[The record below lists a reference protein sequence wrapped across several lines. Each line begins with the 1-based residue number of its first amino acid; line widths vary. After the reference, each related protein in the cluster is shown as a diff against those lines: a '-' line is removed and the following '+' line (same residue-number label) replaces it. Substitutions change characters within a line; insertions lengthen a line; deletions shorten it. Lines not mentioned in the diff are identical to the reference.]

1 MRGIGYRGK
10 FERKNIL
17 FYKLDLNKSLIFM
30 LTESKNKV
38 AQPKCTKGGSI
49 FSFSLITRPTKRVI
63 IGKFLSWNGSP
74 QNLEI
79 KKYKNWKIQF
89 IPILLFFFWSLLF
102 FNISSY
108 LYYVFSPSKSEL
120 FFGDT
125 CKPNISVMILS
136 TQLLFYTHILF
147 IFIVCRPQ

>member
-38 AQPKCTKGGSI
+38 AQPKCSKEGSI
-49 FSFSLITRPTKRVI
+49 FSFSLITRPTKRII

-79 KKYKNWKIQF
+79 KKYRNWKIKF
-89 IPILLFFFWSLLF
+89 IPILLFFFDPSSFLTYLVIYTMYSLPLKVSCSFVIPVNQIFLLWFYLHIYCFILIYCLF
-102 FNISSY
+102 S
-108 LYYVFSPSKSEL
+108 
-120 FFGDT
+120 
-125 CKPNISVMILS
+125 
-136 TQLLFYTHILF
+136 
-147 IFIVCRPQ
+147 

>member
-49 FSFSLITRPTKRVI
+49 FSFSLITRPTKRII

-89 IPILLFFFWSLLF
+89 IPILLFFFDPSSFLTYLVIYTMYSLPLKVSCSFVIPVNQIFLLWFYLHNYCFILIYCLF
-102 FNISSY
+102 S
-108 LYYVFSPSKSEL
+108 
-120 FFGDT
+120 
-125 CKPNISVMILS
+125 
-136 TQLLFYTHILF
+136 
-147 IFIVCRPQ
+147 